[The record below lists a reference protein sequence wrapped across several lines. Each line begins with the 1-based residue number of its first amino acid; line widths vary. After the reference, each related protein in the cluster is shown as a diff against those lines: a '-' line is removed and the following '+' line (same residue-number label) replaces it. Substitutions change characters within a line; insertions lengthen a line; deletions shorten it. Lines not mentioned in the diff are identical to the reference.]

1 MNCSGNVPSRTLKY
15 QTGPQ
20 RLIYN
25 NDLLKIDGQQCPCT
39 KKTCVWSSI
48 NEPTGIGNECGLK
61 VIAMRGETTVDSCWL
76 NEQSHTNTSHKAEP
90 K

>member
-1 MNCSGNVPSRTLKY
+1 MPMY
-15 QTGPQ
+15 Q
-20 RLIYN
+20 
-25 NDLLKIDGQQCPCT
+25 
-39 KKTCVWSSI
+39 KTCVWSSI